1 VTDRYVERLA
11 ARIARTGSVLCV
23 GLDPDPAALPR
34 GFSAD
39 AQGVGRF
46 ARLIVEAA
54 APVAAAFKPNLAF
67 FEAFGAAGMA
77 ELEALRAA
85 VPGDIPMIADA
96 KRGDIGSTAAR
107 QAHAI
112 VEVLGADAVTLSPY
126 LGFDAIEPF
135 LARGAFAYVLCR
147 TSNPSAGEVQDLL
160 LDRPASRTAAG
171 SAPAALGALSRSQ
184 SVAGGAAAA
193 GASMEPLYIHI
204 ARMVD
209 GWDAGRGVLGLVVG
223 ATAPEELS
231 AVRDAVPSLPFLVPG
246 VGAQGGSLESALRD
260 GPARVGRAGERPAG
274 LALVNVSRAIAQAAA
289 GDVPDAGT
297 AAAEAAASW
306 ALRLRVLDS
315 IPAPQR
321 GSI

>member
-1 VTDRYVERLA
+1 
-11 ARIARTGSVLCV
+11 
-23 GLDPDPAALPR
+23 
-34 GFSAD
+34 
-39 AQGVGRF
+39 
-46 ARLIVEAA
+46 
-54 APVAAAFKPNLAF
+54 
-67 FEAFGAAGMA
+67 
-77 ELEALRAA
+77 
-85 VPGDIPMIADA
+85 
-96 KRGDIGSTAAR
+96 
-107 QAHAI
+107 
-112 VEVLGADAVTLSPY
+112 
-126 LGFDAIEPF
+126 
-135 LARGAFAYVLCR
+135 
-147 TSNPSAGEVQDLL
+147 
-160 LDRPASRTAAG
+160 
-171 SAPAALGALSRSQ
+171 
-184 SVAGGAAAA
+184 
-193 GASMEPLYIHI
+193 MEPLYIHI

-274 LALVNVSRAIAQAAA
+274 RALVNVSRAIAQAAA